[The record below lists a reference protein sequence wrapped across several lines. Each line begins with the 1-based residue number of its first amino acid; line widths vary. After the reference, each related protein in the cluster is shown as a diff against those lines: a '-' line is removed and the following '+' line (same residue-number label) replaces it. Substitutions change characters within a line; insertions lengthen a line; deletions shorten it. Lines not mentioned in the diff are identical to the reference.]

1 MTNEQ
6 GSETVLARS
15 FTVTAGTYPS
25 MLPSLR
31 FSINMSGGRFRAFAI
46 GKTGNGC

>member
-1 MTNEQ
+1 MTNEL
-6 GSETVLARS
+6 GNEMVLARS
-15 FTVTAGTYPS
+15 FTVTAGTLPS

-31 FSINMSGGRFRAFAI
+31 FSINMSGGRSTACAI